1 MNGMNNINGNGIY
14 NPYTQYNNSIN
25 QTNYIPNNYQAMN
38 NINPAPMGSQTQIFI
53 PSNNVGPQLSSNGNP
68 IILANTHLPRSY
80 YDDIN
85 DNLELITLNMINDL
99 KVLIKNQKAVKVA
112 QFDTT
117 EFINLKDTVREQFLD
132 IKDIRDNQKNKLIE
146 DFANS
151 KKEIQKYLEEKLLPG
166 QNLLSQF
173 VDDLKRDKKKFE
185 ENINICQENLEE
197 EHENAKELLM
207 ASSNYYIRT
216 AAQKVFRPNEPS
228 DLEKAL
234 RYKRM
239 YGTEEDR
246 KAVEEALAE
255 AKKSPLNIAIDNNP
269 DEIEDILN
277 RQKELDD
284 MIKKDKERLGVVDED
299 LIEPKK
305 KDVDEY
311 DENLFSEHCQSEK
324 ERTDS
329 DEEELRDKNISEIE
343 QDYMDQLKGAN
354 ELLERKKRQRKFKVL
369 ALAIFATRKL
379 KVMKEDK
386 KRSRIKEFNQTL
398 LSVDEYLEKLLDEFM
413 VKPKEAIAQ
422 YKTKIDLSLSNNV
435 EKLEEFMKNI
445 TDTLIIKTTKVKF
458 GRTISTFFKRYIFD
472 MDLVQPCF
480 FSLFEKKR
488 IVYVKGGELDHD
500 QKMFVL
506 IMKVIVGILI
516 YVVLYKESE
525 NNQNPVIAYNFK
537 MIATIMY
544 YSIIVYYCHKFPKHK
559 KLFNNEILDDDII
572 REYKPDTKIIEEP
585 FYKKV
590 LMRYLDYKRKMNS
603 ELINIKEIN
612 SKNIV
617 GYKPDH
623 LTDEIEEISNMLLPF
638 EEIQIYLQTKT
649 NFDVMEA
656 LELWAN
662 HTIEIIESHN
672 EIYLND

>member
-1 MNGMNNINGNGIY
+1 MDGNGIY

-25 QTNYIPNNYQAMN
+25 QTNFIPNNYQSQKNITN
-38 NINPAPMGSQTQIFI
+38 NNPPPLMTQMYI
-53 PSNNVGPQLSSNGNP
+53 PSNNIGPQLSSNGNP
-68 IILANTHLPRSY
+68 IILSNTHLPRSY
-80 YDDIN
+80 YDDII
-85 DNLELITLNMINDL
+85 DNLELVTLNMINDL
-99 KVLIKNQKAVKVA
+99 KVLIKNQKNIKVS

-117 EFINLKDTVREQFLD
+117 EFIDLKDTIREQLLD
-132 IKDIRDNQKNKLIE
+132 VKDIRDNNKNKLIE
-146 DFANS
+146 NFSKS

-166 QNLLSQF
+166 QNLLSEF
-173 VDDLKRDKKKFE
+173 GDELKRDKKKFE
-185 ENINICQENLEE
+185 ENINICAESLEE
-197 EHENAKELLM
+197 EHENAKELLV
-207 ASSNYYIRT
+207 ASNNWYIKT
-216 AAQKVFRPNEPS
+216 AAQKVFYPNDPS

-234 RYKRM
+234 KYKRM

-246 KAVEEALAE
+246 KEVDEALEE
-255 AKKSPLNIAIDNNP
+255 AKKSPLNIMIDNNP

-284 MIKKDKERLGVVDED
+284 MIKKDKEKLGIVDED
-299 LIEPKK
+299 LKEPKK

-311 DENLFSEHCQSEK
+311 DEIEFSEHCQSER

-329 DEEELRDKNISEIE
+329 EEEELRDKSIAELE
-343 QDYMDQLKGAN
+343 QDYADQLKGAN
-354 ELLERKKRQRKFKVL
+354 ALLEKKKRERKFKVL
-369 ALAIFATRKL
+369 ALAIFSTRKL
-379 KVMKEDK
+379 KVMKEEK
-386 KRSRIKEFNQTL
+386 KIARIKEFNQTL

-413 VKPKEAIAQ
+413 VKPKDAIAQ
-422 YKTKIDLSLSNNV
+422 YKTRIDLTLSNNV

-472 MDLVQPCF
+472 MDLVQPSF

-488 IVYVKGGELDHD
+488 LVYVKGGELDHD

-506 IMKVIVGILI
+506 IMKIVVGILI
-516 YVVLYKESE
+516 YVVLYKETE
-525 NNQNPVIAYNFK
+525 NKNPVVSYNFK
-537 MIATIMY
+537 IITTIMY

-559 KLFNNEILDDDII
+559 KLFNNETLDDDIVA
-572 REYKPDTKIIEEP
+572 EYKPDTKIIEEP

-590 LMRYLDYKRKMNS
+590 LMRYFDYKRKLNGD
-603 ELINIKEIN
+603 IIKIREAN
-612 SKNIV
+612 AKNIV

-623 LTDEIEEISNMLLPF
+623 LTDEIEEISKMLLPF
-638 EEIQIYLQTKT
+638 EEIQTYLQTKT

-672 EIYLND
+672 EAYLND

>member
-1 MNGMNNINGNGIY
+1 MNGNGIY

-25 QTNYIPNNYQAMN
+25 QTNYPPNNYQNTN
-38 NINPAPMGSQTQIFI
+38 NINNNQPQMTQVFI
-53 PSNNVGPQLSSNGNP
+53 PSNNIGPQLSSNGNP
-68 IILANTHLPRSY
+68 IILSNTHLPRSY
-80 YDDIN
+80 YDDII
-85 DNLELITLNMINDL
+85 DNLELVTLNMINDL
-99 KVLIKNQKAVKVA
+99 KVLIKNQKNMKVS

-117 EFINLKDTVREQFLD
+117 EFIDLKDTVREQFLD
-132 IKDIRDNQKNKLIE
+132 VKDFRDNHKNKLIE
-146 DFANS
+146 DFDKS
-151 KKEIQKYLEEKLLPG
+151 KKEIKKYLEEKLLPG

-173 VDDLKRDKKKFE
+173 GDDLKRDKKKFE
-185 ENINICQENLEE
+185 ENINICGDSLEE
-197 EHENAKELLM
+197 EHENAKELLL
-207 ASSNYYIRT
+207 ASSNWYIKT
-216 AAQKVFRPNEPS
+216 AAQRVFRPNEQS

-234 RYKRM
+234 RYKKM

-246 KAVEEALAE
+246 REVEEAYE
-255 AKKSPLNIAIDNNP
+255 DMKKSPLNIMVDNNP

-284 MIKKDKERLGVVDED
+284 LIKKDKERLGLVDED
-299 LIEPKK
+299 LKEPKK
-305 KDVDEY
+305 KEVDIYE
-311 DENLFSEHCQSEK
+311 EIEFSEHCQSEK

-329 DEEELRDKNISEIE
+329 EEEELRDKTLAEIE
-343 QDYMDQLKGAN
+343 EDYMEQLKGAN
-354 ELLERKKRQRKFKVL
+354 ALLEKRKRERKFKVL

-379 KVMKEDK
+379 KVIKEDK
-386 KRSRIKEFNQTL
+386 KIARIKEFNQTL

-413 VKPKEAIAQ
+413 VKPKEAISQ
-422 YKTKIDLSLSNNV
+422 YKTRIDLTLSNNV

-472 MDLVQPCF
+472 MDLVQPSF

-488 IVYVKGGELDHD
+488 LVYVKGGEFDHN
-500 QKMFVL
+500 QKMFIL
-506 IMKVIVGILI
+506 IIKIIVGILI
-516 YVVLYKESE
+516 YVVLYKETE
-525 NNQNPVIAYNFK
+525 NTNPVIAYNFK
-537 MIATIMY
+537 LITTIMY

-559 KLFNNEILDDDII
+559 KLFNNEILDDDILA
-572 REYKPDTKIIEEP
+572 EYKPDTKIIEEP
-585 FYKKV
+585 FYKRV
-590 LMRYLDYKRKMNS
+590 LMRLLDYKRKMNGD
-603 ELINIKEIN
+603 INQIKEMN
-612 SKNIV
+612 AKNIV

-672 EIYLND
+672 ETYLND

>member
-1 MNGMNNINGNGIY
+1 MNGNGIY

-25 QTNYIPNNYQAMN
+25 QTNYPPNNYQNTN
-38 NINPAPMGSQTQIFI
+38 NINNNQPQMTQVFI
-53 PSNNVGPQLSSNGNP
+53 PSNNIGPQLSSNGNP
-68 IILANTHLPRSY
+68 IILSNTHLPRSY
-80 YDDIN
+80 YDDII
-85 DNLELITLNMINDL
+85 DNLELVTLNMINDL
-99 KVLIKNQKAVKVA
+99 KVLIKNQKNMKVS

-117 EFINLKDTVREQFLD
+117 EFIDLKDTVREQFLD
-132 IKDIRDNQKNKLIE
+132 VKDFRDNHKNKLIE
-146 DFANS
+146 DFDKS
-151 KKEIQKYLEEKLLPG
+151 KKEIKKYLEEKLLPG

-173 VDDLKRDKKKFE
+173 GDDLKRDKKKFE
-185 ENINICQENLEE
+185 ENINICGDSLEE
-197 EHENAKELLM
+197 EHENAKELLL
-207 ASSNYYIRT
+207 ASSNWYIKT
-216 AAQKVFRPNEPS
+216 AAQRVFRPNEQS

-234 RYKRM
+234 RYKKM

-246 KAVEEALAE
+246 REVEEAYE
-255 AKKSPLNIAIDNNP
+255 EMKKSPLNIMVDNNP

-284 MIKKDKERLGVVDED
+284 LIKKDKERLGLVDED
-299 LIEPKK
+299 LKEPKK
-305 KDVDEY
+305 KEVDIYE
-311 DENLFSEHCQSEK
+311 EIEFSEHCQSEK

-329 DEEELRDKNISEIE
+329 EEEELRDKTLAEIE
-343 QDYMDQLKGAN
+343 EDYMEQLKGAN
-354 ELLERKKRQRKFKVL
+354 ALLEKRKRERKFKVL

-379 KVMKEDK
+379 KVIKEDK
-386 KRSRIKEFNQTL
+386 KIARIKEFNQTL

-413 VKPKEAIAQ
+413 VKPKEAISQ
-422 YKTKIDLSLSNNV
+422 YKTRIDLTLSNNV

-472 MDLVQPCF
+472 MDLVQPSF

-488 IVYVKGGELDHD
+488 LVYVKGGEFDHN
-500 QKMFVL
+500 QKMFIL
-506 IMKVIVGILI
+506 IIKVIVGILI
-516 YVVLYKESE
+516 YVVLYKETE
-525 NNQNPVIAYNFK
+525 NTNPVIAYNFK
-537 MIATIMY
+537 LITTIIY

-559 KLFNNEILDDDII
+559 KLFNNEILDDDILA
-572 REYKPDTKIIEEP
+572 EYKPDTKIIEEP
-585 FYKKV
+585 FYKRV
-590 LMRYLDYKRKMNS
+590 LMRLLDYKRKMNGD
-603 ELINIKEIN
+603 INQIKEMN
-612 SKNIV
+612 AKNIV

-672 EIYLND
+672 ETYLND

>member
-1 MNGMNNINGNGIY
+1 MNGNGIY

-25 QTNYIPNNYQAMN
+25 QTNYPPNNYQNTN
-38 NINPAPMGSQTQIFI
+38 NINNNQPQMTQVFI
-53 PSNNVGPQLSSNGNP
+53 PSNNIGPQLSSNGNP
-68 IILANTHLPRSY
+68 IILSNTHLPRSY
-80 YDDIN
+80 YDDII
-85 DNLELITLNMINDL
+85 DNLELVTLNMINDL
-99 KVLIKNQKAVKVA
+99 KVLIKNQKNMKVS

-117 EFINLKDTVREQFLD
+117 EFIDLKDTVREQFLD
-132 IKDIRDNQKNKLIE
+132 VKDFRDNHKNKLIE
-146 DFANS
+146 DFDKS
-151 KKEIQKYLEEKLLPG
+151 KKEIKKYLEEKLLPG

-173 VDDLKRDKKKFE
+173 GDDLKRDKKKFE
-185 ENINICQENLEE
+185 ENINICGDSLEE
-197 EHENAKELLM
+197 EHENAKELLL
-207 ASSNYYIRT
+207 ASSNWYIKT
-216 AAQKVFRPNEPS
+216 AAQRVFRPNEQS

-234 RYKRM
+234 RYKKM

-246 KAVEEALAE
+246 REVEEAYE
-255 AKKSPLNIAIDNNP
+255 DMKKSPLNIMVDNNP

-284 MIKKDKERLGVVDED
+284 LIKKDKERLGLVDED
-299 LIEPKK
+299 LKEPKK
-305 KDVDEY
+305 KEVDIYE
-311 DENLFSEHCQSEK
+311 EIEFSEHCQSEK

-329 DEEELRDKNISEIE
+329 EEEELRDKTLAEIE
-343 QDYMDQLKGAN
+343 EDYMEQLKGAN
-354 ELLERKKRQRKFKVL
+354 ALLEKRKRERKFKVL

-379 KVMKEDK
+379 KVIKEDK
-386 KRSRIKEFNQTL
+386 KIARIKEFNQTL

-413 VKPKEAIAQ
+413 VKPKEAISQ
-422 YKTKIDLSLSNNV
+422 YKTRIDLTLSNNV

-472 MDLVQPCF
+472 MDLVQPSF

-488 IVYVKGGELDHD
+488 LVYVKGGEFDHN
-500 QKMFVL
+500 QKMFIL
-506 IMKVIVGILI
+506 IIKIIVGILI
-516 YVVLYKESE
+516 YVVLYKETE
-525 NNQNPVIAYNFK
+525 NTNPVIAYNFK
-537 MIATIMY
+537 LITTIMY

-559 KLFNNEILDDDII
+559 KLFNNEILDDDILV
-572 REYKPDTKIIEEP
+572 EYKPDTKIIEEP
-585 FYKKV
+585 FYKRV
-590 LMRYLDYKRKMNS
+590 LMRLLDYKRKMNGD
-603 ELINIKEIN
+603 INQIKEMN
-612 SKNIV
+612 AKNIV

-672 EIYLND
+672 ETYLND

>member
-1 MNGMNNINGNGIY
+1 MNGNGIY

-25 QTNYIPNNYQAMN
+25 QTNYPPNNYQNTN
-38 NINPAPMGSQTQIFI
+38 NINNNQPQMTQVFI
-53 PSNNVGPQLSSNGNP
+53 PSNNIGPQLSSNGNP
-68 IILANTHLPRSY
+68 IILSNTHLPRSY
-80 YDDIN
+80 YDDII
-85 DNLELITLNMINDL
+85 DNLELVTLNMINDL
-99 KVLIKNQKAVKVA
+99 KVLIKNQKNMKVS

-117 EFINLKDTVREQFLD
+117 EFIDLKDTVREQFLD
-132 IKDIRDNQKNKLIE
+132 VKDFRDNHKNKLIE
-146 DFANS
+146 DFDKS
-151 KKEIQKYLEEKLLPG
+151 KKEIKKYLEEKLLPG

-173 VDDLKRDKKKFE
+173 GDDLKRDKKKFE
-185 ENINICQENLEE
+185 ENINICGDSLEE
-197 EHENAKELLM
+197 EHENAKELLL
-207 ASSNYYIRT
+207 ASSNWYIKT
-216 AAQKVFRPNEPS
+216 AAQRVFRPNEQS

-234 RYKRM
+234 RYKKM

-246 KAVEEALAE
+246 REVEEAYE
-255 AKKSPLNIAIDNNP
+255 DMKKSPLNIMVDNNP

-284 MIKKDKERLGVVDED
+284 LIKKDKERLGLVDED
-299 LIEPKK
+299 LKEPKK
-305 KDVDEY
+305 KEVDIYE
-311 DENLFSEHCQSEK
+311 EIEFSEHCQSEK

-329 DEEELRDKNISEIE
+329 EEEELRDKTLAEIE
-343 QDYMDQLKGAN
+343 EDYMEQLKGAN
-354 ELLERKKRQRKFKVL
+354 ALLEKRKRERKFKVL

-379 KVMKEDK
+379 KVIKEDK
-386 KRSRIKEFNQTL
+386 KIARIKEFNQTL

-413 VKPKEAIAQ
+413 VKPKEAISQ
-422 YKTKIDLSLSNNV
+422 YKTRIDLTLSNNV

-472 MDLVQPCF
+472 MDLVQPSF

-488 IVYVKGGELDHD
+488 LVYVKGGEFDHN
-500 QKMFVL
+500 QKMFIL
-506 IMKVIVGILI
+506 IIKIIVGILI
-516 YVVLYKESE
+516 YVVLYKETE
-525 NNQNPVIAYNFK
+525 NTNPVIAYNFK
-537 MIATIMY
+537 LITTIMY
-544 YSIIVYYCHKFPKHK
+544 YSVIVYYCHKFPKHK
-559 KLFNNEILDDDII
+559 KLFNNEILDDDILA
-572 REYKPDTKIIEEP
+572 EYKPDTKIIEEP
-585 FYKKV
+585 FYKRV
-590 LMRYLDYKRKMNS
+590 LMRLLDYKRKMNGD
-603 ELINIKEIN
+603 INQIKEMN
-612 SKNIV
+612 AKNIV

-672 EIYLND
+672 ETYLND

>member
-99 KVLIKNQKAVKVA
+99 KVLIKNQKVVKVA

-132 IKDIRDNQKNKLIE
+132 IKDIRDNHKNKLIE

-305 KDVDEY
+305 KMSMSMMKTYLV
-311 DENLFSEHCQSEK
+311 
-324 ERTDS
+324 
-329 DEEELRDKNISEIE
+329 NIVRV
-343 QDYMDQLKGAN
+343 
-354 ELLERKKRQRKFKVL
+354 RKKEQ
-369 ALAIFATRKL
+369 I
-379 KVMKEDK
+379 VMK
-386 KRSRIKEFNQTL
+386 
-398 LSVDEYLEKLLDEFM
+398 
-413 VKPKEAIAQ
+413 
-422 YKTKIDLSLSNNV
+422 
-435 EKLEEFMKNI
+435 KN
-445 TDTLIIKTTKVKF
+445 
-458 GRTISTFFKRYIFD
+458 
-472 MDLVQPCF
+472 
-480 FSLFEKKR
+480 
-488 IVYVKGGELDHD
+488 
-500 QKMFVL
+500 
-506 IMKVIVGILI
+506 
-516 YVVLYKESE
+516 
-525 NNQNPVIAYNFK
+525 
-537 MIATIMY
+537 
-544 YSIIVYYCHKFPKHK
+544 
-559 KLFNNEILDDDII
+559 
-572 REYKPDTKIIEEP
+572 
-585 FYKKV
+585 
-590 LMRYLDYKRKMNS
+590 
-603 ELINIKEIN
+603 
-612 SKNIV
+612 
-617 GYKPDH
+617 
-623 LTDEIEEISNMLLPF
+623 
-638 EEIQIYLQTKT
+638 
-649 NFDVMEA
+649 
-656 LELWAN
+656 
-662 HTIEIIESHN
+662 
-672 EIYLND
+672 

>member
-1 MNGMNNINGNGIY
+1 MNGNGIY

-25 QTNYIPNNYQAMN
+25 QTNYPPNNYQNTN
-38 NINPAPMGSQTQIFI
+38 NINNNQPQMTQVFI
-53 PSNNVGPQLSSNGNP
+53 PSNNIGPQLSSNGNP
-68 IILANTHLPRSY
+68 IILSNTHLPRSY
-80 YDDIN
+80 YDDII
-85 DNLELITLNMINDL
+85 DNLELVTLNMINDL
-99 KVLIKNQKAVKVA
+99 KVLIKNQKNMKVS

-117 EFINLKDTVREQFLD
+117 EFIDLKDTVREQFLD
-132 IKDIRDNQKNKLIE
+132 VKDFRDNHKNKLIE
-146 DFANS
+146 DFDKS
-151 KKEIQKYLEEKLLPG
+151 KKEIKKYLEEKLLPG

-173 VDDLKRDKKKFE
+173 GDDLKRDKKKFE
-185 ENINICQENLEE
+185 ENINICGDSLEE
-197 EHENAKELLM
+197 EHENAKELLL
-207 ASSNYYIRT
+207 ASSNWYIKT
-216 AAQKVFRPNEPS
+216 AAQRVFRPNEQS

-234 RYKRM
+234 RYKKM

-246 KAVEEALAE
+246 REVEEAYE
-255 AKKSPLNIAIDNNP
+255 DMKKSPLNIMVDNNP

-284 MIKKDKERLGVVDED
+284 LIKKDKERLGLVDED
-299 LIEPKK
+299 LKEPKK
-305 KDVDEY
+305 KEVDIYE
-311 DENLFSEHCQSEK
+311 EIEFSEHCQSEK

-329 DEEELRDKNISEIE
+329 EEEELRDKTLAEIE
-343 QDYMDQLKGAN
+343 EDYMEQLKGAN
-354 ELLERKKRQRKFKVL
+354 ALLEKRKRERKFKVL

-379 KVMKEDK
+379 KVIKEDK
-386 KRSRIKEFNQTL
+386 KIARIKEFNQTL

-413 VKPKEAIAQ
+413 VKPKEAISQ
-422 YKTKIDLSLSNNV
+422 YKTRIDLTLSNNV

-472 MDLVQPCF
+472 MDLVQPSF

-488 IVYVKGGELDHD
+488 LVYVKGGEFDHN
-500 QKMFVL
+500 QKMFIL
-506 IMKVIVGILI
+506 IIKIIVGILI
-516 YVVLYKESE
+516 YVVLYKETE
-525 NNQNPVIAYNFK
+525 NTNPVIAYNFK
-537 MIATIMY
+537 LITTIIY

-559 KLFNNEILDDDII
+559 KLFNNEILDDDILA
-572 REYKPDTKIIEEP
+572 EYKPDTKIIEEP
-585 FYKKV
+585 FYKRV
-590 LMRYLDYKRKMNS
+590 LMRLLDYKRKMNGD
-603 ELINIKEIN
+603 INQIKEMN
-612 SKNIV
+612 AKNIV

-672 EIYLND
+672 ETYLND

>member
-1 MNGMNNINGNGIY
+1 MNGNGIY

-25 QTNYIPNNYQAMN
+25 QTNYPPNNYQNTN
-38 NINPAPMGSQTQIFI
+38 NINNNQPQMTQVFI
-53 PSNNVGPQLSSNGNP
+53 PSNNIGPQLSSNGNP
-68 IILANTHLPRSY
+68 IILSNTHLPRSY
-80 YDDIN
+80 YDDII
-85 DNLELITLNMINDL
+85 DNLELVTLNMINDL
-99 KVLIKNQKAVKVA
+99 KVLIKNQKNMKVS

-117 EFINLKDTVREQFLD
+117 EFIDLKDTVREQFLD
-132 IKDIRDNQKNKLIE
+132 VKDFRDNHKNKLIE
-146 DFANS
+146 DFDKS
-151 KKEIQKYLEEKLLPG
+151 KKEIKKYLEEKLLPG

-173 VDDLKRDKKKFE
+173 GDDLKRDKKKFE
-185 ENINICQENLEE
+185 ENINICGDSLEE
-197 EHENAKELLM
+197 EHENAKELLL
-207 ASSNYYIRT
+207 ASSNWYIKT
-216 AAQKVFRPNEPS
+216 AAQRVFRPNEQS

-234 RYKRM
+234 RYKKM

-246 KAVEEALAE
+246 REVEEAYE
-255 AKKSPLNIAIDNNP
+255 DMKKSPLNIMVDNNP

-284 MIKKDKERLGVVDED
+284 LIKKDKERLGLVDED
-299 LIEPKK
+299 LKEPKK
-305 KDVDEY
+305 KEVDIYE
-311 DENLFSEHCQSEK
+311 EIEFSEHCQSEK

-329 DEEELRDKNISEIE
+329 EEEELRDKTLAEIE
-343 QDYMDQLKGAN
+343 EDYMEQLKGAN
-354 ELLERKKRQRKFKVL
+354 ALLEKRKRERKFKVL

-379 KVMKEDK
+379 KVIKEDK
-386 KRSRIKEFNQTL
+386 KIARIKEFNQTL

-413 VKPKEAIAQ
+413 VKPKEAISQ
-422 YKTKIDLSLSNNV
+422 YKTRIDLTLSNNI

-472 MDLVQPCF
+472 MDLVQPSF

-488 IVYVKGGELDHD
+488 LVYVKGGEFDHN
-500 QKMFVL
+500 QKMFIL
-506 IMKVIVGILI
+506 IIKIIVGILI
-516 YVVLYKESE
+516 YVVLYKETE
-525 NNQNPVIAYNFK
+525 NTNPVIAYNFK
-537 MIATIMY
+537 LITTIMY

-559 KLFNNEILDDDII
+559 KLFNNEILDDDILV
-572 REYKPDTKIIEEP
+572 EYKPDTKIIEEP
-585 FYKKV
+585 FYKRV
-590 LMRYLDYKRKMNS
+590 LMRLLDYKRKMNGD
-603 ELINIKEIN
+603 INQIKEMN
-612 SKNIV
+612 AKNIV

-672 EIYLND
+672 ETYLND

>member
-1 MNGMNNINGNGIY
+1 MNGNGIY

-25 QTNYIPNNYQAMN
+25 QTNYIPNNYQ
-38 NINPAPMGSQTQIFI
+38 NINNLNTAPPPQPTQIFI
-53 PSNNVGPQLSSNGNP
+53 PSNNIGPQLSSNGNP

-80 YDDIN
+80 YDDII
-85 DNLELITLNMINDL
+85 DNLELVSLNMINDL
-99 KVLIKNQKAVKVA
+99 KVLIKNQKNMKVS
-112 QFDTT
+112 QFDVN
-117 EFINLKDTVREQFLD
+117 EFIDLKDAVREQFLD
-132 IKDIRDNQKNKLIE
+132 VKDIRDEHKNKLME
-146 DFANS
+146 DFAKA
-151 KKEIQKYLEEKLLPG
+151 KKDIKKFLEDKLLPG
-166 QNLLSQF
+166 QSLLSQF
-173 VDDLKRDKKKFE
+173 GEDLKRDKRKFE
-185 ENINICQENLEE
+185 ESINICEESLEE
-197 EHENAKELLM
+197 EHENAKELLL
-207 ASSNYYIRT
+207 ASKNWYVRT
-216 AAQKVFRPNEPS
+216 AAQKVFKPNDPS
-228 DLEKAL
+228 DLELAL
-234 RYKRM
+234 KYKRM
-239 YGTEEDR
+239 DGTEEDR
-246 KAVEEALAE
+246 KEVEEALE
-255 AKKSPLNIAIDNNP
+255 DAKKSPLNIMVDNNP

-284 MIKKDKERLGVVDED
+284 LIKKDKERLGIVQED

-305 KDVDEY
+305 KDVDVY
-311 DENLFSEHCQSEK
+311 DEIEFSEHCQSEK

-329 DEEELRDKNISEIE
+329 DEEELRDKTIKEME
-343 QDYMDQLKGAN
+343 QDYIEQLKGAN
-354 ELLERKKRQRKFKVL
+354 ALLEKKKRERKFKVL

-379 KVMKEDK
+379 KVMKEEK
-386 KRSRIKEFNQTL
+386 NIARIKEFNQTL

-422 YKTKIDLSLSNNV
+422 HKARIDLSLSNNV

-458 GRTISTFFKRYIFD
+458 GRTISTFFKRYIFN
-472 MDLVQPCF
+472 MDIVQPSF

-488 IVYVKGGELDHD
+488 IVYIKGGELDHD

-506 IMKVIVGILI
+506 VMKVVVGILI
-516 YVVLYKESE
+516 YVVLFKETE
-525 NNQNPVIAYNFK
+525 NTNPIIAYNFK
-537 MIATIMY
+537 LITTIMY

-559 KLFNNEILDDDII
+559 KLFNNEILDDDIVAK
-572 REYKPDTKIIEEP
+572 YKPDTKIIEEQ
-585 FYKKV
+585 FYKRV

-603 ELINIKEIN
+603 DIMEIKEKN
-612 SKNIV
+612 AKNIV

-638 EEIQIYLQTKT
+638 EEIQTYLQTKT

-672 EIYLND
+672 EAYLND